1 MLTSYMIL
9 IHLAKGLPSGRRPFT
24 RQLSENRDSNPVSFA
39 QNFDESRGLTL
50 VSERPRFANERVV
63 ICAKM
68 PIEPPKSFKKETT
81 FMQGRVSNLTNRLV
95 KRSIQSPN
103 HLSSN
108 HPDANS
114 SSLVPAC
121 ESASRWV
128 KLTEADDLWGNR
140 VTVLQQFTNGHGIV
154 DQYFFETYCSRP
166 SGYSIARPLSCT
178 GTDTTNFD
186 SYCLEKHVWA
196 YGKVYDQQQRQER
209 WTFIKIRASCN
220 CGVTRKRIRRA
231 RSVNP
236 QILPFLE

>member
-1 MLTSYMIL
+1 MIL
-9 IHLAKGLPSGRRPFT
+9 IHSAKGLPSGSRPFT
-24 RQLSENRDSNPVSFA
+24 RHLSENQDSNPVPFA
-39 QNFDESRGLTL
+39 ANLDESRDLAS
-50 VSERPRFANERVV
+50 VSEQPRCANERVA
-63 ICAKM
+63 ICARM
-68 PIEPPKSFKKETT
+68 PIEPPRFFRKETIS
-81 FMQGRVSNLTNRLV
+81 MQGSVSNLTSRLV
-95 KRSIQSPN
+95 KRSIRSPN
-103 HLSSN
+103 HLASN

-128 KLTEADDLWGNR
+128 KLNEADDLWGNR
-140 VTVLQQFTNGHGIV
+140 VTVLQQFDNGRGVRV

-166 SGYSIARPLSCT
+166 SGYSNARPPSCT

-186 SYCLEKHVWA
+186 SYCIEKHVWA

-220 CGVTRKRIRRA
+220 CGVARKRTRRA
-231 RSVNP
+231 RRSINP